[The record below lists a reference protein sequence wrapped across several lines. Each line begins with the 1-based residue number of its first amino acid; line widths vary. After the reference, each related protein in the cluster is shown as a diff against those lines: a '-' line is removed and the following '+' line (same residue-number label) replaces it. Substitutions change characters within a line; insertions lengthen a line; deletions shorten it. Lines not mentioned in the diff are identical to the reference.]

1 MHPHPALT
9 GTLPAIGS
17 TAPLLRYVKIDRTE
31 AALTDHL
38 GHVVVL
44 LMFPSV
50 DTSTCAV
57 ETRTFNKLATG
68 FGAHVLAVTADL
80 PFALKRF
87 CAAEGIGNVEAGS
100 DFRYRD
106 ADAWG
111 ARIAEGNLNGTL
123 GRVTF
128 VIDKEGVVRYR
139 ELTASLSNEPDYEA
153 ALNAAKSLL

>member
-1 MHPHPALT
+1 MPHPALS
-9 GTLPAIGS
+9 GTPPAIGS
-17 TAPLLRYVKIDRTE
+17 AAPLLRYVKTDRSE

-38 GHVVVL
+38 GHAVVL

-50 DTSTCAV
+50 DTSTCAL

-68 FGAHVLAVTADL
+68 LGAHVLAVTADL

-87 CAAEGIGNVEAGS
+87 CTAEGIDNVEAGS

-106 ADAWG
+106 ADGWG
-111 ARIAEGNLNGTL
+111 TRIVEGNLRGTL

-128 VIDKEGVVRYR
+128 VIDNAGVVRYV
-139 ELTASLSNEPDYEA
+139 ETTAEIGDEPNYDA
-153 ALNAAKSLL
+153 ALAAVKALI